1 MMEFM
6 GQIYG
11 YAYKTVCSIPDGWPF
26 KLASGAVLLVLARY
40 AMLFTAFTVLVAIDL
55 FAKFIALSYEMLKA
69 QGKENPSL
77 VESIKAIPEAH
88 RQRIINSHEMK
99 TQFLGKIL
107 MYIFAVIAAG
117 FADYMIGHV
126 NFGQI
131 VIAYLASTEFLSVIE
146 NLDDAGVSALH
157 GLVSLVKRK
166 TGDAQ

>member
-1 MMEFM
+1 MEFI

-11 YAYKTVCSIPDGWPF
+11 YAYRAVCSIPDGWPL
-26 KLASGAVLLVLARY
+26 KLAGGAVFLILARH
-40 AMLFTAFTVLVAIDL
+40 AMLFTTFVALVAIDL

-69 QGKENPSL
+69 QGVENPSF
-77 VESIKAIPEAH
+77 VESIKSIPEAH

-107 MYIFAVIAAG
+107 MYIFAVITAG
-117 FADYMIGHV
+117 LADFMIGHV
-126 NFGQI
+126 NFGQM
-131 VIAYLASTEFLSVIE
+131 VIAYLASTELLSVIE

-166 TGDAQ
+166 TGGA

>member
-11 YAYKTVCSIPDGWPF
+11 YAYKTVCSIPGGWPF
-26 KLASGAVLLVLARY
+26 KLAGGAILLIIARH
-40 AMLFTAFTVLVAIDL
+40 AMLFTAFTALVAIDL

-69 QGKENPSL
+69 QGVENPSF
-77 VESIKAIPEAH
+77 VESIKSISEAH

-131 VIAYLASTEFLSVIE
+131 VIAYLASTELLSIIE
-146 NLDDAGVSALH
+146 NLDDAGVSAVHDLV
-157 GLVSLVKRK
+157 GLIKRK
-166 TGDAQ
+166 RA

>member
-1 MMEFM
+1 MEFL

-11 YAYKTVCSIPDGWPF
+11 YAYKTVCSISDGWLF
-26 KLASGAVLLVLARY
+26 KLAGGAVFLVLARH
-40 AMLFTAFTVLVAIDL
+40 AMLFTAFTALVAIDL
-55 FAKFIALSYEMLKA
+55 FAKFIALSYAMLKA
-69 QGKENPSL
+69 RGEENPSL
-77 VESIKAIPEAH
+77 VKSIKAIPDAH
-88 RQRIINSHEMK
+88 RERIINSHEM
-99 TQFLGKIL
+99 
-107 MYIFAVIAAG
+107 IFSVIAAG

-166 TGDAQ
+166 TGGAQ

>member
-1 MMEFM
+1 MEFM

-11 YAYKTVCSIPDGWPF
+11 YAYKTVCSIPAGWPF
-26 KLASGAVLLVLARY
+26 KLAGGALFLVLARH
-40 AMLFTAFTVLVAIDL
+40 AMLFTAFTALVAIDL

-69 QGKENPSL
+69 QRKENPSL

-117 FADYMIGHV
+117 FADYMIGNV

-166 TGDAQ
+166 TGGA

>member
-1 MMEFM
+1 MEFM
-6 GQIYG
+6 VQIYG

-26 KLASGAVLLVLARY
+26 KVAGGAILLIIARH
-40 AMLFTAFTVLVAIDL
+40 AMLFTAFTALVAIDL

-69 QGKENPSL
+69 QGVENPSF
-77 VESIKAIPEAH
+77 VESIKSIPEAH

-107 MYIFAVIAAG
+107 MYIFAVITAG
-117 FADYMIGHV
+117 LADFMIGQV
-126 NFGQI
+126 NFGQM
-131 VIAYLASTEFLSVIE
+131 VIAYLASTELLSVIE

-166 TGDAQ
+166 TGGA

>member
-1 MMEFM
+1 MEFI

-11 YAYKTVCSIPDGWPF
+11 YAYRAVCSIPDGWPL
-26 KLASGAVLLVLARY
+26 KLAGGAVFLILARH
-40 AMLFTAFTVLVAIDL
+40 AMLFTAFVALVAIDL

-69 QGKENPSL
+69 QGVENPSFI
-77 VESIKAIPEAH
+77 ESIKSIPEAH

-107 MYIFAVIAAG
+107 MYIFAVITAG
-117 FADYMIGHV
+117 LADFMIGHV
-126 NFGQI
+126 NFGQM
-131 VIAYLASTEFLSVIE
+131 VIAYLASTELLSVIE

-166 TGDAQ
+166 TGGA

>member
-1 MMEFM
+1 MEFI

-11 YAYKTVCSIPDGWPF
+11 YAYRAVCSIPDGWPL
-26 KLASGAVLLVLARY
+26 KLAGGAVFLILARH
-40 AMLFTAFTVLVAIDL
+40 AMLFTAFVALVAIDL

-69 QGKENPSL
+69 QGVENPSFI
-77 VESIKAIPEAH
+77 ESIKSIPEAH

-107 MYIFAVIAAG
+107 MYIFAVMTAG
-117 FADYMIGHV
+117 IVDFMIDHA
-126 NFGQI
+126 NFGQM
-131 VIAYLASTEFLSVIE
+131 VIAYLASTELLSVIE

-166 TGDAQ
+166 RGGA

>member
-1 MMEFM
+1 MMEFI

-26 KLASGAVLLVLARY
+26 KLAGGAIILIIARH
-40 AMLFTAFTVLVAIDL
+40 AMLFAAFTALVGMDL

-69 QGKENPSL
+69 RGEENPSI

-99 TQFLGKIL
+99 TKFLGKIL
-107 MYIFAVIAAG
+107 MYIFAVITSG
-117 FADYMIGHV
+117 LADFMIGHV
-126 NFGQI
+126 NFGQMVI
-131 VIAYLASTEFLSVIE
+131 VYLASTELLSVIE
-146 NLDDAGVSALH
+146 NLDDAGISALH

-166 TGDAQ
+166 TGGA

>member
-1 MMEFM
+1 MEFL

-11 YAYKTVCSIPDGWPF
+11 YAYKTVCSISDGWLF
-26 KLASGAVLLVLARY
+26 KLAGGGVFLVLARH
-40 AMLFTAFTVLVAIDL
+40 AMLFTAFTALVAIDL
-55 FAKFIALSYEMLKA
+55 FAKFIALSYAMLKA
-69 QGKENPSL
+69 RGEENPSL
-77 VESIKAIPEAH
+77 VKSIKAIPDAH
-88 RQRIINSHEMK
+88 RERIINSHEMK

-107 MYIFAVIAAG
+107 MYIFSAIAAG

-166 TGDAQ
+166 TGGAQ

>member
-1 MMEFM
+1 MEFM

-11 YAYKTVCSIPDGWPF
+11 YAYKTVCRIPDEWPF
-26 KLASGAVLLVLARY
+26 KLAGGAVLMVLARH
-40 AMLFTAFTVLVAIDL
+40 AMLFTAFTALVAIDL

-69 QGKENPSL
+69 QGVENPSF
-77 VESIKAIPEAH
+77 VESIKSISEAH

-99 TQFLGKIL
+99 TKFLGKIL
-107 MYIFAVIAAG
+107 MYIFAVITAG
-117 FADYMIGHV
+117 LADFMIGHV

-157 GLVSLVKRK
+157 GLVSLVKRN
-166 TGDAQ
+166 TGGAQ

>member
-1 MMEFM
+1 MKFM
-6 GQIYG
+6 VQIYG

-26 KLASGAVLLVLARY
+26 KLAGGAILLIIARH
-40 AMLFTAFTVLVAIDL
+40 AMLFTAFTALVAIDL

-69 QGKENPSL
+69 QGVENPSF
-77 VESIKAIPEAH
+77 VESIKSIPEAH

-107 MYIFAVIAAG
+107 MYIFAVITAG
-117 FADYMIGHV
+117 LADFMIGHV
-126 NFGQI
+126 NFGQM
-131 VIAYLASTEFLSVIE
+131 VIAYLASTELLSVIE

-166 TGDAQ
+166 TGGA

>member
-1 MMEFM
+1 MEFM
-6 GQIYG
+6 VQIYG

-26 KLASGAVLLVLARY
+26 KLAGGALLLIIARH
-40 AMLFTAFTVLVAIDL
+40 AMLFTAFTALVGIDL

-69 QGKENPSL
+69 QGVENPSF

-107 MYIFAVIAAG
+107 MYIFSVIAAG

-131 VIAYLASTEFLSVIE
+131 VIAYLASSELLSIIE
-146 NLDDAGVSALH
+146 NLDGAGVSAVH
-157 GLVSLVKRK
+157 DLVSLIKRRRG
-166 TGDAQ
+166 T

>member
-1 MMEFM
+1 MEFL

-11 YAYKTVCSIPDGWPF
+11 YAYKTVCSISDGWLF
-26 KLASGAVLLVLARY
+26 KLAGGAVFLVLAIH
-40 AMLFTAFTVLVAIDL
+40 AMLFTA
-55 FAKFIALSYEMLKA
+55 LSYAMLKA
-69 QGKENPSL
+69 RGEENPSL
-77 VESIKAIPEAH
+77 VKSIKAIPDAH
-88 RQRIINSHEMK
+88 RERIINSHEMK

-107 MYIFAVIAAG
+107 MYIFSVIAAG

-166 TGDAQ
+166 TGGAQ

>member
-1 MMEFM
+1 MEFM

-11 YAYKTVCSIPDGWPF
+11 YAYKTVYSIPDGWPF
-26 KLASGAVLLVLARY
+26 KLAGGAVLLVLARH
-40 AMLFTAFTVLVAIDL
+40 AMLFTAFTALVAIDL

-88 RQRIINSHEMK
+88 RERIINSHEMK

-107 MYIFAVIAAG
+107 MYIFSVIAAS

-146 NLDDAGVSALH
+146 NLDDAGVSAVHDLA
-157 GLVSLVKRK
+157 GLIKRK
-166 TGDAQ
+166 TGGAQ

>member
-1 MMEFM
+1 MEFM

-11 YAYKTVCSIPDGWPF
+11 YAYKTVCSIPDEWPF
-26 KLASGAVLLVLARY
+26 KLAGGAVLLVLARH
-40 AMLFTAFTVLVAIDL
+40 AMLFTAFTALVAIDL

-117 FADYMIGHV
+117 FADYMIGNV

-166 TGDAQ
+166 TGGAQ

>member
-1 MMEFM
+1 MEFM

-11 YAYKTVCSIPDGWPF
+11 YAYKTVCSIPYGWPF
-26 KLASGAVLLVLARY
+26 KLAGGAVFLVLARH
-40 AMLFTAFTVLVAIDL
+40 AMLFTAFTALVAIDL

-117 FADYMIGHV
+117 FADYMIGNV

-166 TGDAQ
+166 TGGA

>member
-1 MMEFM
+1 MEFM

-26 KLASGAVLLVLARY
+26 KLAGGAILLIIARH
-40 AMLFTAFTVLVAIDL
+40 AMLFSAFTALVAIDL

-69 QGKENPSL
+69 QGVENPSF
-77 VESIKAIPEAH
+77 VESIKSIPEAH

-107 MYIFAVIAAG
+107 MYIFAVFTAG
-117 FADYMIGHV
+117 LADFMIGHV
-126 NFGQI
+126 NFGQM
-131 VIAYLASTEFLSVIE
+131 VIAYLASTELLSVIE

-166 TGDAQ
+166 TGGA

>member
-1 MMEFM
+1 MEFL

-11 YAYKTVCSIPDGWPF
+11 YAYKTVCSIPDGWSF
-26 KLASGAVLLVLARY
+26 KLAGVAVLMVLARH
-40 AMLFTAFTVLVAIDL
+40 AMLFTAFTALVAIDL

-69 QGKENPSL
+69 QGVGNPSF

-107 MYIFAVIAAG
+107 MYIFAVITAG
-117 FADYMIGHV
+117 FADFMIGHA

-131 VIAYLASTEFLSVIE
+131 VIAYLASTELLSVIE
-146 NLDDAGVSALH
+146 NLDDAGVSAVHDLA
-157 GLVSLVKRK
+157 GLIKRK
-166 TGDAQ
+166 RV

>member
-1 MMEFM
+1 MEFM
-6 GQIYG
+6 RQIYG
-11 YAYKTVCSIPDGWPF
+11 YAYKTVCSIPGGWPF
-26 KLASGAVLLVLARY
+26 KLSGGAVLLVLARH
-40 AMLFTAFTVLVAIDL
+40 AMLFTAFTALVAIDL

-131 VIAYLASTEFLSVIE
+131 VIAYLASTELLSVIE

-166 TGDAQ
+166 TGGA